1 VNELSEITLD
11 LSHVEGGLSLIINE
25 RTSNTLFELADA
37 QENGEA
43 RYQLKEGNFYD
54 YELSNTEYHLED
66 PFDNIIQPHRRIS
79 HIGRISPNIYVGTL
93 EIPLLKKGSSEAIT
107 KIRLEIQS
115 VKSGYRDDY
124 RDMLELITEKCTDLL
139 LQANSPVSQH
149 FEIDYT
155 INSQSLYQKFAFI
168 KSVIGTD
175 EFAEAIHRIVTAPVT
190 KWTETTE
197 EKDIRN
203 TRRFSNS
210 NRKEILKGGKR
221 TKLPESHHLR
231 SYGIDTLP
239 ERITS
244 IRKTDS
250 VDTPENRFIKH
261 ALENFLKLCTDINN
275 KAKEFGHKKMENE
288 SELLIRELEGQLHH
302 TVFKDIS
309 RPTTLK
315 LNSPVLQRKE
325 GYREVLRVWL
335 MFDLAAKLIW
345 KGGDD
350 IYSGGKKDIAT
361 LYEYWLF
368 FKLLDLFQSIFEI
381 EPKDISDLI
390 KETPDGL
397 NLQIKQGKFTAL
409 RGVYDSG
416 NRKLNIRFN
425 YNRSFNGKKTYP
437 ESGSWT
443 TTLRPD
449 YTLSFWPFGI
459 SELEAEKQELIVHVH
474 FDAKYKIAN
483 LSDFLSQNGNSNSQD
498 FGEIKPFDLEEVK
511 WGLISETLVKNNLA
525 VWNSKKQLKLK
536 SLFWE
541 EMQEFGI
548 FRNELFDD
556 LVTNIQQSVFN
567 EEKVENRKG
576 VYKNADLLKMH
587 AYKDAIR
594 RTGGAYVLY
603 PGDKSINQKGF
614 HEIIPGLGAFPVKPS
629 KTDSG
634 IGELKAFILEI
645 IEHFINRASQRE
657 KIAFRTFE
665 IYENPPKSDN
675 AINEP
680 LPEPYNTNRAL
691 IPDDTF
697 VLVGYYNSREQYDWI
712 QATGLYNFRM
722 GSGAGSLIL
731 DKETVSSKYLLLHTS
746 GDTDSGNLWRIVS
759 RGPKVFSKDDL
770 IRKDYPS
777 PSQENYLVI
786 EIKPVTDTEFENVSW
801 DFKKLSNYSS
811 GRASAFPFTTSLTEL
826 MKNKIRKT
834 ATTNIQ
840 LPINTK

>member
-1 VNELSEITLD
+1 MKSVSNIEINLD
-11 LSHVEGGLSLIINE
+11 SIKEGLRLWIDARIPDSL
-25 RTSNTLFELADA
+25 FDA
-37 QENGEA
+37 KENAKEHNEA
-43 RYQLKEGNFYD
+43 RFQLLEGCSYD
-54 YELSNTEYHLED
+54 FLISNPDFILGDIGE
-66 PFDNIIQPHRRIS
+66 NIIQQHKRTTNLGTIA
-79 HIGRISPNIYVGTL
+79 PNIFVGTL
-93 EIPLLKKGSSEAIT
+93 FIPLLDKDSRKECCRIE
-107 KIRLEIQS
+107 LEVQS
-115 VKSGYRDDY
+115 VKSCYRDDY
-124 RDMLELITEKCTDLL
+124 RDMLEFITERCTDLL
-139 LQANSPVSQH
+139 LQANSPVLQY
-149 FEIDYT
+149 FDIDYT
-155 INSQSLYQKFAFI
+155 KDSQTLYQKFAFI

-175 EFAEAIHRIVTAPVT
+175 EFAEAIHRVVTAPVT
-190 KWTETTE
+190 KWTEITE

-203 TRRFSNS
+203 ARRFSNAS
-210 NRKEILKGGKR
+210 IKDILRGSKR
-221 TKLPESHHLR
+221 TSLPETHYLR

-239 ERITS
+239 ERITT
-244 IRKTDS
+244 IRKIDS

-261 ALENFLKLCTDINN
+261 ALENFLKFCMDINK
-275 KAKEFGHKKMENE
+275 KAGYFGHKKMETE
-288 SELLIRELEGQLHH
+288 SELMIRGLESQLHH

-345 KGGDD
+345 TGGDD

-368 FKLLDLFQSIFEI
+368 FKLLDLFQSIFKI
-381 EPKDISDLI
+381 ESKDISDLI

-425 YNRSFNGKKTYP
+425 YNRSFSGKKTYP
-437 ESGSWT
+437 DSGSWT

-449 YTLSFWPFGI
+449 YTLSFWPYAI
-459 SELEAEKQELIVHVH
+459 SEVEAEKQELIVHVH

-483 LSDFLSQNGNSNSQD
+483 ITDVLEQNT
-498 FGEIKPFDLEEVK
+498 E
-511 WGLISETLVKNNLA
+511 NNL
-525 VWNSKKQLKLK
+525 
-536 SLFWE
+536 
-541 EMQEFGI
+541 
-548 FRNELFDD
+548 D
-556 LVTNIQQSVFN
+556 
-567 EEKVENRKG
+567 EEKAENRKG
-576 VYKNADLLKMH
+576 IYKNADLLKMH

-603 PGDKSINQKGF
+603 PGDKSVNQKGF

-657 KIAFRTFE
+657 RIAFRTFDV
-665 IYENPPKSDN
+665 YKNPPKSDN
-675 AINEP
+675 VVNDP
-680 LPEPYNTNRAL
+680 LPEPYNTNRDL
-691 IPDDTF
+691 IPDDTY
-697 VLVGYYNSREQYDWI
+697 VLVGYYNSQEQYKWI
-712 QATGLYNFRM
+712 QRTGLYNFRM

-746 GDTDSGNLWRIVS
+746 GNSDSGDLWKIVS
-759 RGPKVFSKDDL
+759 RGPKIYSKDDL
-770 IRKDYPS
+770 IRKGYLS
-777 PSQENYLVI
+777 PSQDYYIVI
-786 EIKPVTDTEFENVSW
+786 QIAPVTDAEFENVSW
-801 DFKKLSNYSS
+801 DFRKLSNYLT

-826 MKNKIRKT
+826 MKNKIR
-834 ATTNIQ
+834 
-840 LPINTK
+840 

>member
-1 VNELSEITLD
+1 MKSLSNIEINLDSIQEGLRLWIDARRPDSLFDAEENASEHNEARFQL
-11 LSHVEGGLSLIINE
+11 VEGCLYDFQISDPDFVLG
-25 RTSNTLFELADA
+25 DV
-37 QENGEA
+37 GE
-43 RYQLKEGNFYD
+43 
-54 YELSNTEYHLED
+54 
-66 PFDNIIQPHRRIS
+66 NIIQQHKRTKNLGTIA
-79 HIGRISPNIYVGTL
+79 PNIFVGTL
-93 EIPLLKKGSSEAIT
+93 SIPLLEKESNQECCKVE
-107 KIRLEIQS
+107 LEVQS
-115 VKSGYRDDY
+115 IKSGYRDDY

-155 INSQSLYQKFAFI
+155 KDSQSLYQKFAFI

-203 TRRFSNS
+203 ARRFSNA
-210 NRKEILKGGKR
+210 NIKEILKGSQR
-221 TKLPESHHLR
+221 NKLPETHYLR
-231 SYGIDTLP
+231 TYGIDTLP
-239 ERITS
+239 ERITT

-261 ALENFLKLCTDINN
+261 ALENFLKFCTDINT

-302 TVFKDIS
+302 THFKDIS
-309 RPTTLK
+309 RPITLK

-345 KGGDD
+345 TGGDD

-368 FKLLDLFQSIFEI
+368 FKLLDLFQSIFKI

-425 YNRSFNGKKTYP
+425 YNRSFSGRKNYP
-437 ESGSWT
+437 HSGSWT

-459 SELEAEKQELIVHVH
+459 SEQEAERQELIVHVH

-483 LSDFLSQNGNSNSQD
+483 LTDFLEQNT
-498 FGEIKPFDLEEVK
+498 ETDL
-511 WGLISETLVKNNLA
+511 
-525 VWNSKKQLKLK
+525 
-536 SLFWE
+536 
-541 EMQEFGI
+541 
-548 FRNELFDD
+548 D
-556 LVTNIQQSVFN
+556 

-576 VYKNADLLKMH
+576 IYKNADLLKMH

-634 IGELKAFILEI
+634 IGELKTFILEI

-657 KIAFRTFE
+657 KIAFRTFD
-665 IYENPPKSDN
+665 IYKNPPASYDVVK
-675 AINEP
+675 EP
-680 LPEPYNTNRAL
+680 LPEPYNTNRDL

-697 VLVGYYNSREQYDWI
+697 VLVGYYNSQEQFDWI
-712 QATGLYNFRM
+712 QRTGLYNFRM
-722 GSGAGSLIL
+722 GSGTGSLIL
-731 DKETVSSKYLLLHTS
+731 DKETVSSKYLLLHTI
-746 GDTDSGNLWRIVS
+746 GDTDSGDLWKIVS
-759 RGPKVFSKDDL
+759 RGPKVYSKDDL
-770 IRKDYPS
+770 IRKGYPS
-777 PSQENYLVI
+777 PSQDNYLVI
-786 EIKPVTDTEFENVSW
+786 QIEPVADSEFENVSW
-801 DFKKLSNYSS
+801 NFRNLKNYST

-826 MKNKIRKT
+826 MKNKIR
-834 ATTNIQ
+834 
-840 LPINTK
+840 

>member
-1 VNELSEITLD
+1 MKSVSNIEIKLDSIQEGLRLWIDARRPDSLFDAEENSSEHNEARFQL
-11 LSHVEGGLSLIINE
+11 VEGCYYDFQISDPDFILG
-25 RTSNTLFELADA
+25 DV
-37 QENGEA
+37 GE
-43 RYQLKEGNFYD
+43 
-54 YELSNTEYHLED
+54 
-66 PFDNIIQPHRRIS
+66 NIIQQHKRTKNL
-79 HIGRISPNIYVGTL
+79 GTISPNIFVGTL
-93 EIPLLKKGSSEAIT
+93 SIPLLEKESNQECCKVE
-107 KIRLEIQS
+107 LEVQS
-115 VKSGYRDDY
+115 IKSGYRDDY

-149 FEIDYT
+149 FEIDY
-155 INSQSLYQKFAFI
+155 IKDSQTLYQKFAFI

-203 TRRFSNS
+203 ARRFSNT
-210 NRKEILKGGKR
+210 NIKEILKGSKR
-221 TKLPESHHLR
+221 TKLPESHYLR
-231 SYGIDTLP
+231 SYGIGTLP
-239 ERITS
+239 ERITT

-261 ALENFLKLCTDINN
+261 ALENFLKFCTDINN
-275 KAKEFGHKKMENE
+275 KAKEFRHKKMENE

-302 TVFKDIS
+302 TLFKDIS

-368 FKLLDLFQSIFEI
+368 FKLLDLFQSIFDI

-416 NRKLNIRFN
+416 SRKLNIRFN
-425 YNRSFNGKKTYP
+425 YNRSFSGKKTYP
-437 ESGSWT
+437 DSGSWT

-459 SELEAEKQELIVHVH
+459 SETEAEKQELIVHVH

-483 LSDFLSQNGNSNSQD
+483 LTDFLERNTDN
-498 FGEIKPFDLEEVK
+498 DL
-511 WGLISETLVKNNLA
+511 
-525 VWNSKKQLKLK
+525 
-536 SLFWE
+536 
-541 EMQEFGI
+541 
-548 FRNELFDD
+548 D
-556 LVTNIQQSVFN
+556 
-567 EEKVENRKG
+567 EEKAENRKG
-576 VYKNADLLKMH
+576 IYKNADLLKMH

-634 IGELKAFILEI
+634 IGELKTFILEI

-657 KIAFRTFE
+657 KIAYRTFD
-665 IYENPPKSDN
+665 IYKNPPESENVVK
-675 AINEP
+675 EP
-680 LPEPYNTNRAL
+680 LPEPYNTNRDL

-697 VLVGYYNSREQYDWI
+697 ILVGYYNSPEQYNWI
-712 QATGLYNFRM
+712 QQKGLYNFRM
-722 GSGAGSLIL
+722 GSGTGSLIL
-731 DKETVSSKYLLLHTS
+731 DKETVSSKYLLLHTI
-746 GDTDSGNLWRIVS
+746 GDTDSGDLWKIVS
-759 RGPKVFSKDDL
+759 KGPKVYSKADL
-770 IRKDYPS
+770 IRKGYPS
-777 PSQENYLVI
+777 PSQDNYLVI
-786 EIKPVTDTEFENVSW
+786 QIEPVTDSEFENVSW
-801 DFKKLSNYSS
+801 NFRNLENYST

-826 MKNKIRKT
+826 MKNKIR
-834 ATTNIQ
+834 
-840 LPINTK
+840 

>member
-1 VNELSEITLD
+1 MKETL
-11 LSHVEGGLSLIINE
+11 
-25 RTSNTLFELADA
+25 
-37 QENGEA
+37 QEC
-43 RYQLKEGNFYD
+43 
-54 YELSNTEYHLED
+54 
-66 PFDNIIQPHRRIS
+66 
-79 HIGRISPNIYVGTL
+79 
-93 EIPLLKKGSSEAIT
+93 T
-107 KIRLEIQS
+107 KIDLEVQS

-139 LQANSPVSQH
+139 LRANSPVSQH

-155 INSQSLYQKFAFI
+155 RDGQSLYQKFAFI
-168 KSVIGTD
+168 KSVIGTE
-175 EFAEAIHRIVTAPVT
+175 EFSEAVHRIVTAPVT

-203 TRRFSNS
+203 ARRFSNA
-210 NRKEILKGGKR
+210 NIKEILKGSKR
-221 TKLPESHHLR
+221 TRLPDSHYLK
-231 SYGIDTLP
+231 SYGIETLP
-239 ERITS
+239 ERIST
-244 IRKTDS
+244 IRKSDS

-261 ALENFLKLCTDINN
+261 ALEKFLKFCTDMNN
-275 KAKEFGHKKMENE
+275 KAREYGHKKMENE
-288 SELLIRELEGQLHH
+288 SEIMIRELESQLHH

-390 KETPDGL
+390 EATPDGL

-409 RGVYDSG
+409 CGVYDSG
-416 NRKLNIRFN
+416 SRKLNVRFN
-425 YNRSFNGKKTYP
+425 YNRSFSGKQTYP

-449 YTLSFWPFGI
+449 YTLSFWPHGI
-459 SELEAEKQELIVHVH
+459 SETEAEKQELIVHVH

-483 LSDFLSQNGNSNSQD
+483 LADFLEQNNEN
-498 FGEIKPFDLEEVK
+498 DL
-511 WGLISETLVKNNLA
+511 
-525 VWNSKKQLKLK
+525 
-536 SLFWE
+536 
-541 EMQEFGI
+541 
-548 FRNELFDD
+548 D
-556 LVTNIQQSVFN
+556 
-567 EEKVENRKG
+567 EEKAENRKG
-576 VYKNADLLKMH
+576 IYKNADLLKMH

-603 PGDKSINQKGF
+603 PGDKAINQKGF

-629 KTDSG
+629 RTDSG

-657 KIAFRTFE
+657 KIAYRTFDV
-665 IYENPPKSDN
+665 YKNPPKSDN
-675 AINEP
+675 VVKEP
-680 LPEPYNTNRAL
+680 LPEPYDNNRDL

-697 VLVGYYNSREQYDWI
+697 VLVGFYKSEAHLNWI
-712 QATGLYNFRM
+712 KEKKLYNFRM
-722 GSGAGSLIL
+722 DNARGALVLTKESL
-731 DKETVSSKYLLLHTS
+731 SSKYLLLHTS
-746 GDTDSGNLWRIVS
+746 EDKSSGELWKIIGEGFRVIS
-759 RGPKVFSKDDL
+759 QEALKKL
-770 IRKDYPS
+770 NYPS
-777 PSQENYLVI
+777 PSQRNYMIVKI
-786 EIKPVTDTEFENVSW
+786 EKVTDPEFKDVTW
-801 DFKKLSNYSS
+801 DFKNLSNFST

-826 MKNKIRKT
+826 MKNKIR
-834 ATTNIQ
+834 
-840 LPINTK
+840 

>member
-1 VNELSEITLD
+1 MKKVANIEINLD
-11 LSHVEGGLSLIINE
+11 SVQDGLRLWIDA
-25 RTSNTLFELADA
+25 RRPDTLFDA
-37 QENGEA
+37 EENASDHNEA
-43 RYQLKEGNFYD
+43 RYQLVEGCLYD
-54 YELSNTEYHLED
+54 FQISD
-66 PFDNIIQPHRRIS
+66 PQYVLGDVGENIVQPHKRTPNLGTIA
-79 HIGRISPNIYVGTL
+79 PNIFVGTL
-93 EIPLLKKGSSEAIT
+93 SIPLLEKETLQECT
-107 KIRLEIQS
+107 KIDLEVQS

-139 LQANSPVSQH
+139 LRANSPVSQH

-155 INSQSLYQKFAFI
+155 RDGQSLYQKFAFI
-168 KSVIGTD
+168 KSVIATE
-175 EFAEAIHRIVTAPVT
+175 EFSEAVHRIVTAPVT

-203 TRRFSNS
+203 ARRFSNA
-210 NRKEILKGGKR
+210 NIKEILKGSKR
-221 TKLPESHHLR
+221 TRLPDSHYLK
-231 SYGIDTLP
+231 SYGIETLP
-239 ERITS
+239 ERIST
-244 IRKTDS
+244 IRKSDS

-261 ALENFLKLCTDINN
+261 ALEKFLKFCTDMNN
-275 KAKEFGHKKMENE
+275 KAREYGHKKMENE
-288 SELLIRELEGQLHH
+288 SEIMIRELESQLHH

-390 KETPDGL
+390 EATPDGL

-409 RGVYDSG
+409 CGVYDSG
-416 NRKLNIRFN
+416 SRKLNVRFN
-425 YNRSFNGKKTYP
+425 YNRSFSGKQTYP

-449 YTLSFWPFGI
+449 YTLSFWPHGI
-459 SELEAEKQELIVHVH
+459 SETEAEKQELIVHVH

-483 LSDFLSQNGNSNSQD
+483 LADFLEQNNEN
-498 FGEIKPFDLEEVK
+498 DL
-511 WGLISETLVKNNLA
+511 
-525 VWNSKKQLKLK
+525 
-536 SLFWE
+536 
-541 EMQEFGI
+541 
-548 FRNELFDD
+548 D
-556 LVTNIQQSVFN
+556 
-567 EEKVENRKG
+567 EEKAENRKG
-576 VYKNADLLKMH
+576 IYKNADLLKMH

-603 PGDKSINQKGF
+603 PGDKAINQKGF

-629 KTDSG
+629 RTDSG

-657 KIAFRTFE
+657 KIAYRTFDV
-665 IYENPPKSDN
+665 YKNPPKSDN
-675 AINEP
+675 VVKEP
-680 LPEPYNTNRAL
+680 LPEPYDNNRDL

-697 VLVGYYNSREQYDWI
+697 VLVGFYKSEAHLNWI
-712 QATGLYNFRM
+712 KEKKLYNFRM
-722 GSGAGSLIL
+722 DNARGALVLTKESL
-731 DKETVSSKYLLLHTS
+731 SSKYLLLHTS
-746 GDTDSGNLWRIVS
+746 EDKSSGELWKIIGEGFRVIS
-759 RGPKVFSKDDL
+759 QEALKKL
-770 IRKDYPS
+770 NYPS
-777 PSQENYLVI
+777 PSQRNYMIVKI
-786 EIKPVTDTEFENVSW
+786 EKVTDPEFKDVTW
-801 DFKKLSNYSS
+801 DFKNLSNFST

-826 MKNKIRKT
+826 MKNKIR
-834 ATTNIQ
+834 
-840 LPINTK
+840 

>member
-1 VNELSEITLD
+1 MKSVSNIEIKLDSIQEGLRLWIDARRPDSLFDAEENSSEHNEARFQL
-11 LSHVEGGLSLIINE
+11 VEGCYYDFQISDPDFILG
-25 RTSNTLFELADA
+25 DV
-37 QENGEA
+37 GE
-43 RYQLKEGNFYD
+43 
-54 YELSNTEYHLED
+54 
-66 PFDNIIQPHRRIS
+66 NIIQQHKRTKNL
-79 HIGRISPNIYVGTL
+79 GTISPNIFVGTL
-93 EIPLLKKGSSEAIT
+93 SIPLLEKESNQECCKVE
-107 KIRLEIQS
+107 LEVQS
-115 VKSGYRDDY
+115 IKSGYRDDY

-155 INSQSLYQKFAFI
+155 KDSQTLYQKFAFI

-203 TRRFSNS
+203 ARRFSNT
-210 NRKEILKGGKR
+210 NIKEILKGSKR
-221 TKLPESHHLR
+221 TKLPESHYLR
-231 SYGIDTLP
+231 SYGIGTLP
-239 ERITS
+239 ERITT

-261 ALENFLKLCTDINN
+261 ALENFLKFCTDINN
-275 KAKEFGHKKMENE
+275 KAKEFRHKKMENE

-302 TVFKDIS
+302 TLFKDIS

-368 FKLLDLFQSIFEI
+368 FKLLDLFQSIFDI

-416 NRKLNIRFN
+416 SRKLNIRFN
-425 YNRSFNGKKTYP
+425 YNRSFSGKKTYP
-437 ESGSWT
+437 DSGSWT

-459 SELEAEKQELIVHVH
+459 SETEAEKQELIVHVH

-483 LSDFLSQNGNSNSQD
+483 LTDFLERNTDN
-498 FGEIKPFDLEEVK
+498 DL
-511 WGLISETLVKNNLA
+511 
-525 VWNSKKQLKLK
+525 
-536 SLFWE
+536 
-541 EMQEFGI
+541 
-548 FRNELFDD
+548 D
-556 LVTNIQQSVFN
+556 
-567 EEKVENRKG
+567 EEKAENRKG
-576 VYKNADLLKMH
+576 IYKNADLLKMH

-629 KTDSG
+629 KTDSV

-657 KIAFRTFE
+657 KIAYRTFD
-665 IYENPPKSDN
+665 IYKNPPESENVVK
-675 AINEP
+675 EP
-680 LPEPYNTNRAL
+680 LPEPYNTNRDL

-697 VLVGYYNSREQYDWI
+697 ILVGYYNSPEQYNWI
-712 QATGLYNFRM
+712 QQKGLYNFRM
-722 GSGAGSLIL
+722 GSGTGSLIL
-731 DKETVSSKYLLLHTS
+731 DKETVSSKYLLLHTI
-746 GDTDSGNLWRIVS
+746 GDTDSGDLWKIVS
-759 RGPKVFSKDDL
+759 KGPKVYSKADL
-770 IRKDYPS
+770 IRKGYPS
-777 PSQENYLVI
+777 PSQDNYLVI
-786 EIKPVTDTEFENVSW
+786 QIEPVTDSEFENVSW
-801 DFKKLSNYSS
+801 NFRNLENYST

-826 MKNKIRKT
+826 MKNKIR
-834 ATTNIQ
+834 
-840 LPINTK
+840 

>member
-1 VNELSEITLD
+1 MKSVSNIEINLDSIQEGLRLWIDARRPDSLFDAEENSSEHNEARFQL
-11 LSHVEGGLSLIINE
+11 VEGCYYDFQISDPDFILG
-25 RTSNTLFELADA
+25 DV
-37 QENGEA
+37 GE
-43 RYQLKEGNFYD
+43 
-54 YELSNTEYHLED
+54 
-66 PFDNIIQPHRRIS
+66 NIIQQHKRTKNL
-79 HIGRISPNIYVGTL
+79 GTISPNIFVGTL
-93 EIPLLKKGSSEAIT
+93 SIPLLEKESNQECCKVE
-107 KIRLEIQS
+107 LEVQS
-115 VKSGYRDDY
+115 IKSGYRDDY

-155 INSQSLYQKFAFI
+155 KDSQSLYQKFAFI

-197 EKDIRN
+197 ENDIRN
-203 TRRFSNS
+203 ARRFSNT
-210 NRKEILKGGKR
+210 NIKEILKGSKR
-221 TKLPESHHLR
+221 TKLPESHYLR
-231 SYGIDTLP
+231 SYGIGTLP
-239 ERITS
+239 ERITT

-261 ALENFLKLCTDINN
+261 ALENFLKFCTDINN
-275 KAKEFGHKKMENE
+275 KAKEFRHKKMENE

-302 TVFKDIS
+302 TLFKDIS

-368 FKLLDLFQSIFEI
+368 FKLLDLFQSIFDI

-416 NRKLNIRFN
+416 SRKLNIRFN
-425 YNRSFNGKKTYP
+425 YNRSFSGKKTYP
-437 ESGSWT
+437 DSGSWT

-459 SELEAEKQELIVHVH
+459 SETEAEKQELIVHVH

-483 LSDFLSQNGNSNSQD
+483 LTDFLERNTDN
-498 FGEIKPFDLEEVK
+498 DL
-511 WGLISETLVKNNLA
+511 
-525 VWNSKKQLKLK
+525 
-536 SLFWE
+536 
-541 EMQEFGI
+541 
-548 FRNELFDD
+548 D
-556 LVTNIQQSVFN
+556 
-567 EEKVENRKG
+567 EEKAENRKG
-576 VYKNADLLKMH
+576 IYKNADLLKMH

-657 KIAFRTFE
+657 KIAYRTFD
-665 IYENPPKSDN
+665 IYKNPPESDN
-675 AINEP
+675 MVKEV
-680 LPEPYNTNRAL
+680 LPEPYNANRSL

-697 VLVGYYNSREQYDWI
+697 VLVGYYNSQEQYNWI
-712 QATGLYNFRM
+712 QRTGLYNFRM
-722 GSGAGSLIL
+722 GSGTGSLIL

-746 GDTDSGNLWRIVS
+746 GDTESGDLWKIIS
-759 RGPKVFSKDDL
+759 RGPKVYSKDDL
-770 IRKDYPS
+770 IRKGYPF
-777 PSQENYLVI
+777 PSQDNYLVI
-786 EIKPVTDTEFENVSW
+786 QIEPVTDSEFENVSW
-801 DFKKLSNYSS
+801 NFRELSNYST
-811 GRASAFPFTTSLTEL
+811 GRASAFPFTTSLSEL
-826 MKNKIRKT
+826 MKTKIR
-834 ATTNIQ
+834 
-840 LPINTK
+840 

>member
-1 VNELSEITLD
+1 MKLVSNIEIRLD
-11 LSHVEGGLSLIINE
+11 SVKEGLRLWIDARSPYSLFDAVEN
-25 RTSNTLFELADA
+25 AA
-37 QENGEA
+37 ENNEA
-43 RYQLKEGNFYD
+43 RYQLVEGCYYD
-54 YELSNTEYHLED
+54 YQLGFSENNNQSDLKYILGDIGE
-66 PFDNIIQPHRRIS
+66 NIIQQHKRTANLGTIA
-79 HIGRISPNIYVGTL
+79 PNIFVGTL
-93 EIPLLKKGSSEAIT
+93 SIPLLDRLSSEELC
-107 KIRLEIQS
+107 KIELEVQS
-115 VKSGYRDDY
+115 VKSGYRNDY
-124 RDMLELITEKCTDLL
+124 RDMLELITEKCTDLQ

-155 INSQSLYQKFAFI
+155 KDSQTLYQKFAFI

-175 EFAEAIHRIVTAPVT
+175 EFTEAVHRIVTAPVT

-203 TRRFSNS
+203 ARRFSNA
-210 NRKEILKGGKR
+210 NFKEILKGGRR
-221 TKLPESHHLR
+221 TKISETHYLR
-231 SYGIDTLP
+231 SYGVDTLP
-239 ERITS
+239 ERIIT

-250 VDTPENRFIKH
+250 VNTPENRFIKH
-261 ALENFLKLCTDINN
+261 ALENFLKFCSDINN
-275 KAKEFGHKKMENE
+275 KSKEFGHKKMETE
-288 SELLIRELEGQLHH
+288 SGLMIRELESQLHH

-409 RGVYDSG
+409 RGVYDSDS
-416 NRKLNIRFN
+416 RKLNIRFN
-425 YNRSFNGKKTYP
+425 YNRSFTGKKPYP
-437 ESGSWT
+437 DSGSWT

-483 LSDFLSQNGNSNSQD
+483 LTDFLEQYTEN
-498 FGEIKPFDLEEVK
+498 DL
-511 WGLISETLVKNNLA
+511 
-525 VWNSKKQLKLK
+525 
-536 SLFWE
+536 
-541 EMQEFGI
+541 
-548 FRNELFDD
+548 D
-556 LVTNIQQSVFN
+556 
-567 EEKVENRKG
+567 EEKAENRKG
-576 VYKNADLLKMH
+576 IYKNADLLKMH

-629 KTDSG
+629 KTESG
-634 IGELKAFILEI
+634 IGELKAFILQI

-657 KIAFRTFE
+657 KIAFRTFD
-665 IYENPPKSDN
+665 IYKNPPESDN
-675 AINEP
+675 IVKEP
-680 LPEPYNTNRAL
+680 LPEPYNINRDL
-691 IPDDTF
+691 IPDDTY
-697 VLVGYYNSREQYDWI
+697 VLVGYYKSEEQYDWI
-712 QATGLYNFRM
+712 QRTGLYNFRM
-722 GSGAGSLIL
+722 GSGAGSLVL

-746 GDTDSGNLWRIVS
+746 GDTDSCNLWKIVS

-770 IRKDYPS
+770 IRKGYS
-777 PSQENYLVI
+777 TPSQDNYLVI
-786 EIKPVTDTEFENVSW
+786 QIEPVTDTEFENVSW
-801 DFKKLSNYSS
+801 DFRKLSNYSS

-826 MKNKIRKT
+826 MKNKIR
-834 ATTNIQ
+834 
-840 LPINTK
+840 

>member
-1 VNELSEITLD
+1 MKSVSNIEIKLDSIQEGLRLWIDARRPDSLFDAEENSSEHNEARFQL
-11 LSHVEGGLSLIINE
+11 VEGCYYDFQISDPDFILG
-25 RTSNTLFELADA
+25 DV
-37 QENGEA
+37 GE
-43 RYQLKEGNFYD
+43 
-54 YELSNTEYHLED
+54 
-66 PFDNIIQPHRRIS
+66 NIIQQHKRTKNL
-79 HIGRISPNIYVGTL
+79 GTISPNIFVGTL
-93 EIPLLKKGSSEAIT
+93 SIPLLEKESNQECCKVE
-107 KIRLEIQS
+107 LEVQS
-115 VKSGYRDDY
+115 IKSGYRDDY

-155 INSQSLYQKFAFI
+155 KDSQTLYQKFAFI

-203 TRRFSNS
+203 ARRFSNT
-210 NRKEILKGGKR
+210 NIKEILKGSKR
-221 TKLPESHHLR
+221 TKLPESHYLR
-231 SYGIDTLP
+231 SYGIGTLP
-239 ERITS
+239 ERITT

-261 ALENFLKLCTDINN
+261 ALENFLKFCTDINN
-275 KAKEFGHKKMENE
+275 KAKEFRHKKMENE

-302 TVFKDIS
+302 TLFKDIS

-368 FKLLDLFQSIFEI
+368 FKLLDLFQSIFDI

-416 NRKLNIRFN
+416 SRKLNIRFN
-425 YNRSFNGKKTYP
+425 YNRSFSGKNTYP
-437 ESGSWT
+437 DSGSWT

-459 SELEAEKQELIVHVH
+459 SETEAEKQELIVHVH

-483 LSDFLSQNGNSNSQD
+483 LTDFLERNTDN
-498 FGEIKPFDLEEVK
+498 DL
-511 WGLISETLVKNNLA
+511 
-525 VWNSKKQLKLK
+525 
-536 SLFWE
+536 
-541 EMQEFGI
+541 
-548 FRNELFDD
+548 D
-556 LVTNIQQSVFN
+556 
-567 EEKVENRKG
+567 EEKAENRKG
-576 VYKNADLLKMH
+576 IYKNADLLKMH

-657 KIAFRTFE
+657 KIAYRTFD
-665 IYENPPKSDN
+665 IYKNPPESENVVK
-675 AINEP
+675 EP
-680 LPEPYNTNRAL
+680 LPEPYNTNRDL

-697 VLVGYYNSREQYDWI
+697 ILVGYYNSPEQYNWI
-712 QATGLYNFRM
+712 QQKGLYNFRM
-722 GSGAGSLIL
+722 GSGTGSLIL
-731 DKETVSSKYLLLHTS
+731 DKETVSSKYLLLHTI
-746 GDTDSGNLWRIVS
+746 GDTDSGDLWKIVS
-759 RGPKVFSKDDL
+759 KGPKVYSKADL
-770 IRKDYPS
+770 IRKGYPS
-777 PSQENYLVI
+777 PSQDNYLVI
-786 EIKPVTDTEFENVSW
+786 QIEPVTDSEFENVSW
-801 DFKKLSNYSS
+801 NFRNLENYST

-826 MKNKIRKT
+826 MKNKIR
-834 ATTNIQ
+834 
-840 LPINTK
+840 

>member
-1 VNELSEITLD
+1 
-11 LSHVEGGLSLIINE
+11 
-25 RTSNTLFELADA
+25 LFDA
-37 QENGEA
+37 EENAAENNEA
-43 RYQLKEGNFYD
+43 RYQLVEGCYYD
-54 YELSNTEYHLED
+54 YQISDSGFILGDIGE
-66 PFDNIIQPHRRIS
+66 NIIQQHKRTGNLGTIA
-79 HIGRISPNIYVGTL
+79 PNIFVGTL
-93 EIPLLKKGSSEAIT
+93 SIPLFDRHTSEERC
-107 KIRLEIQS
+107 KIEFEVQS
-115 VKSGYRDDY
+115 VKSGYRNDY

-155 INSQSLYQKFAFI
+155 KESQTLYQKFAFI

-175 EFAEAIHRIVTAPVT
+175 EFSEAIHRIVTAPVT
-190 KWTETTE
+190 RWTETTE

-203 TRRFSNS
+203 ARRFSNA
-210 NRKEILKGGKR
+210 NLKEIMKGGRR
-221 TKLPESHHLR
+221 TKLPETHYLR
-231 SYGIDTLP
+231 SHGIDTLP
-239 ERITS
+239 ERITT

-261 ALENFLKLCTDINN
+261 ALENFLKFCADINN
-275 KAKEFGHKKMENE
+275 KAKEFGHKKMETE
-288 SELLIRELEGQLHH
+288 SGLMIRELENQLHH

-409 RGVYDSG
+409 HGVYDSG
-416 NRKLNIRFN
+416 SRKLNIRFN
-425 YNRSFNGKKTYP
+425 YNRSFSGKKAYP
-437 ESGSWT
+437 DSGSWT

-459 SELEAEKQELIVHVH
+459 TEQEAEKQELIVHVH

-483 LSDFLSQNGNSNSQD
+483 LTDFLEQNTEN
-498 FGEIKPFDLEEVK
+498 DLDTE
-511 WGLISETLVKNNLA
+511 
-525 VWNSKKQLKLK
+525 K
-536 SLFWE
+536 S
-541 EMQEFGI
+541 
-548 FRNELFDD
+548 
-556 LVTNIQQSVFN
+556 
-567 EEKVENRKG
+567 ENRKG
-576 VYKNADLLKMH
+576 IYKNADLLKMH

-657 KIAFRTFE
+657 KIAYRTYD
-665 IYENPPKSDN
+665 IYKNPPESDN
-675 AINEP
+675 VIKQP
-680 LPEPYNTNRAL
+680 LPEPFNTNRAL

-697 VLVGYYNSREQYDWI
+697 VLVGYYNTQEQYDWI
-712 QATGLYNFRM
+712 QRKRLYNFRM
-722 GSGAGSLIL
+722 GSGAGSLVL
-731 DKETVSSKYLLLHTS
+731 DIETVSSKYLLLHTS
-746 GDTDSGNLWRIVS
+746 GDTDSGDLWKIVS
-759 RGPKVFSKDDL
+759 RGPKVYSKDDI
-770 IRKDYPS
+770 IRKGYPN
-777 PSQENYLVI
+777 PHHDNYLVI
-786 EIKPVTDTEFENVSW
+786 QIEPVTDPEFENVTW
-801 DFKKLSNYSS
+801 DFRKLSNYSS
-811 GRASAFPFTTSLTEL
+811 GRASASPFTTSLSEL
-826 MKNKIRKT
+826 MKNKIR
-834 ATTNIQ
+834 
-840 LPINTK
+840 

>member
-1 VNELSEITLD
+1 MKSVSNIEINLDSIQEGLRLWIDARRSDSLFDAEENADEHNEARFQL
-11 LSHVEGGLSLIINE
+11 VEGCLYDFQI
-25 RTSNTLFELADA
+25 SNPQFVLGDV
-37 QENGEA
+37 GE
-43 RYQLKEGNFYD
+43 
-54 YELSNTEYHLED
+54 
-66 PFDNIIQPHRRIS
+66 NIIQQHKRTTNLGTIA
-79 HIGRISPNIYVGTL
+79 PNIFVGTL
-93 EIPLLKKGSSEAIT
+93 SIPLLEKETSVECF
-107 KIRLEIQS
+107 KIELEVQS
-115 VKSGYRDDY
+115 IKSGYRDDY

-155 INSQSLYQKFAFI
+155 KNSQTLYQKFAFI

-175 EFAEAIHRIVTAPVT
+175 EFAEAVHRVVTAPVT
-190 KWTETTE
+190 KWTEKTE

-203 TRRFSNS
+203 ARRFSNA
-210 NRKEILKGGKR
+210 NIKEILKGGKR
-221 TKLPESHHLR
+221 TQLPESHYLR
-231 SYGIDTLP
+231 NYGIVTLL
-239 ERITS
+239 ERITT

-261 ALENFLKLCTDINN
+261 ALENFLKFCTDINS

-288 SELLIRELEGQLHH
+288 SEILIRELASQLHH
-302 TVFKDIS
+302 TLFKDIS

-315 LNSPVLQRKE
+315 LNSTVLQRKE

-368 FKLLDLFQSIFEI
+368 FKLLGLFQSIFDI

-409 RGVYDSG
+409 RGVYNSG

-425 YNRSFNGKKTYP
+425 YNRSFNGKKNYP
-437 ESGSWT
+437 DSGSWT

-459 SELEAEKQELIVHVH
+459 AEQEVEKQELIVHVH

-483 LSDFLSQNGNSNSQD
+483 LTDFLEQNTEN
-498 FGEIKPFDLEEVK
+498 DL
-511 WGLISETLVKNNLA
+511 
-525 VWNSKKQLKLK
+525 
-536 SLFWE
+536 
-541 EMQEFGI
+541 
-548 FRNELFDD
+548 D
-556 LVTNIQQSVFN
+556 
-567 EEKVENRKG
+567 EEKTENRKG
-576 VYKNADLLKMH
+576 IYKNADLLKMH

-634 IGELKAFILEI
+634 IGELKAFILDI
-645 IEHFINRASQRE
+645 IKHFINRASQRE
-657 KIAFRTFE
+657 KIAYRTFD
-665 IYENPPKSDN
+665 IYKNPPESEN
-675 AINEP
+675 AVNEL
-680 LPEPYNTNRAL
+680 LPEPYNANRDL

-697 VLVGYYNSREQYDWI
+697 VLVGYYNSPEQYDWI
-712 QATGLYNFRM
+712 THSGLYNFRM
-722 GSGAGSLIL
+722 GSGNGSLIL

-746 GDTDSGNLWRIVS
+746 GDTDSGDLWKIVS

-770 IRKDYPS
+770 IRKRYPS
-777 PSQENYLVI
+777 PSQDNYLIIQI
-786 EIKPVTDTEFENVSW
+786 EPVTDLEFENVSW
-801 DFKKLSNYSS
+801 NFRNLTNYST
-811 GRASAFPFTTSLTEL
+811 GRASAFPFTTNLTEL
-826 MKNKIRKT
+826 MKNKTR
-834 ATTNIQ
+834 
-840 LPINTK
+840 